1 MAIPNQYQSLAQEI
15 YGRPLEDWEYQN
27 LTGKD
32 FGEVRNILQQSM
44 ADYQAAQ
51 QQTVPGPGPAPTT
64 QATAPAAQQ
73 TLNLYE
79 PGYKDRFAPQTD
91 GFTLGG
97 SGALSPQQLQRQY
110 EQNITNTAVGGANL
124 LRDLVNY
131 KPTGTSGYG
140 DLYARAQA
148 DPSLLRKLHGESDE
162 DALLRLKS
170 NIMDAEQRMGRRQ
183 ALQSQMGEGNNFVV
197 SGSQYGNLESAPYG
211 GVGLM
216 GALENMRRIQAQNP
230 QFQGIG
236 SIVAALTGGKE
247 PVVLDQRIVP
257 AAPTQPTT
265 VATTP
270 QPQAAVTPA
279 PQQQPVGSPIGAPA
293 ETLQE
298 RATAFG
304 DTFKALISDP
314 TKTEYDAKKYLNEVR
329 KDEELMKAYGSKLEP
344 FFAYYDKVPDF
355 TGDTTDYLSKQ
366 LQNQQ
371 NAGTAEYWKT
381 GKKLSTDTATKY
393 MADTLRKY
401 GINDINQLGIKEVD
415 VPERKEIFEGEAA
428 PIEYVIPASKKK
440 VFYNKATG
448 EEITGSGYAKDFDPE
463 TGQFGRTTEGKGYT
477 AFRVQFDKDTGKPIF
492 YTTPHSSSDLGS
504 IAPLLAMASF
514 IPGVAPF
521 AQGLNA
527 LIAAKQG
534 NVAGALLSGL
544 GAAGGIGQLAG
555 ASPQVLSNISTARN
569 IAGVANAIQNKDILG
584 LVSSGAQLGG
594 VDLGATK
601 IAGDIT
607 AKDAM
612 FGVAAAKALDNKD
625 YASLLN
631 IAGQMSKN
639 ENLQTAAKGIMMVDA
654 LKSKNPAKLIRL
666 VGSMA
671 SANPESKKP
680 RPEAASGGLLRGPG
694 FVTVPDNAA
703 ADPRVFSGIA
713 TPLMARSM

>member
-1 MAIPNQYQSLAQEI
+1 MTDDQLASIYTYLQTNPSAEALAAAQQQYGVSNADLAAARQYGAAQAGEPVAGPYGYDPRPTVSAGTTDQGYSRNYSPEEIETIRGSWIQNRSDPQAVMNLMNQYGVSVNDLSLAM
-15 YGRPLEDWEYQN
+15 GDSPRGYQN
-27 LTGKD
+27 YFLNAGADPT
-32 FGEVRNILQQSM
+32 FGGM
-44 ADYQAAQ
+44 ADYQPTNVEKAYIGWLQTQSDVAGPGTLAQRYESQGVNPFTDPRIITQAREQIERLNRRNEMRTAAGAEPIAMGPFGSEDQ
-51 QQTVPGPGPAPTT
+51 ARKAYETYNKGIAALAQAPQQTQQKPGVA
-64 QATAPAAQQ
+64 APAA
-73 TLNLYE
+73 
-79 PGYKDRFAPQTD
+79 A
-91 GFTLGG
+91 
-97 SGALSPQQLQRQY
+97 
-110 EQNITNTAVGGANL
+110 
-124 LRDLVNY
+124 
-131 KPTGTSGYG
+131 
-140 DLYARAQA
+140 AR
-148 DPSLLRKLHGESDE
+148 
-162 DALLRLKS
+162 
-170 NIMDAEQRMGRRQ
+170 
-183 ALQSQMGEGNNFVV
+183 
-197 SGSQYGNLESAPYG
+197 
-211 GVGLM
+211 
-216 GALENMRRIQAQNP
+216 
-230 QFQGIG
+230 
-236 SIVAALTGGKE
+236 T
-247 PVVLDQRIVP
+247 P
-257 AAPTQPTT
+257 AA
-265 VATTP
+265 
-270 QPQAAVTPA
+270 
-279 PQQQPVGSPIGAPA
+279 
-293 ETLQE
+293 TLQE
-298 RATAFG
+298 RATTFSN
-304 DTFKALISDP
+304 TFKTLAEDP
-314 TKTEYDAKKYLNEVR
+314 TKTEYDVKKYLNEIR
-329 KDEELMKAYGSKLEP
+329 KDEELMKAYGSRLEP

-415 VPERKEIFEGEAA
+415 VPEHTEMQGDSEAGYA
-428 PIEYVIPASKKK
+428 EVLVPASKKK

-639 ENLQTAAKGIMMVDA
+639 ENLQTAAKGIMLADA
-654 LKSKNPAKLIRL
+654 IKSKNPAKLIKL

-671 SANPESKKP
+671 AEDSGLRKP
-680 RPEAASGGLLRGPG
+680 RPAAASGGLLRGPG

-703 ADPRVFSGIA
+703 VDPRVFSGIA